1 MTRYAARSDANQ
13 PAVFQL
19 ARQLGLKIW
28 PTFRLGHGFP
38 DCIAAYGKT
47 VELWEIKREKGKL
60 TPDEKAFKEMGFP
73 VRIVE
78 TDDDVIRA
86 AREIRAR

>member
-1 MTRYAARSDANQ
+1 MRRAAKIDSNQ
-13 PAVFQL
+13 PHVFTV
-19 ARQLGLKIW
+19 ARALGLKVW
-28 PTFRLGHGFP
+28 PTFRLGQGFP

-60 TPDEKAFKEMGFP
+60 TPDEKAFRDMGFP
-73 VRIVE
+73 VRIIE